1 MLKSKYLIPSILGV
15 ISIFLIAIVTF
26 QVLEMN
32 EYKLFE
38 TMFKSK

>member
-1 MLKSKYLIPSILGV
+1 MLNSKYLIPSILGA
-15 ISIFLIAIVTF
+15 ISALLIAVVTF